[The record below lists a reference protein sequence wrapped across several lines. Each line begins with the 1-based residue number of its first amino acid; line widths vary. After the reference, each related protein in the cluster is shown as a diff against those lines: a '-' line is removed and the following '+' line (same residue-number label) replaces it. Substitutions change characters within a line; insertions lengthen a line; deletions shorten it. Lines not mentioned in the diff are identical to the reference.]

1 MSTKSNRQ
9 RRRKAVKALTKALGR
24 PPTAKEVKEYLKN
37 QLARRKAVKA
47 LTKTLG
53 RPPTSKE
60 VKEYLKNQLAGRIDN
75 DFAQRERNT
84 GRLELCLKL
93 IRQYLPGT
101 EPPAS
106 WTKARRVVERIRI
119 NIWSHRSGTAT
130 LLTVAEMEDVKR
142 TNPFPLDAAKQSEV
156 LRLLLR

>member
-1 MSTKSNRQ
+1 MATKSARRQ
-9 RRRKAVKALTKALGR
+9 RRKTVKALTIALGR
-24 PPTAKEVKEYLKN
+24 PPRPQELKEYLNN
-37 QLARRKAVKA
+37 QLAR
-47 LTKTLG
+47 
-53 RPPTSKE
+53 
-60 VKEYLKNQLAGRIDN
+60 RIDN

-106 WTKARRVVERIRI
+106 WTKAKRVARRIRV

-130 LLTVAEMEDVKR
+130 LLTVA
-142 TNPFPLDAAKQSEV
+142 
-156 LRLLLR
+156 